1 MIGRIIEV
9 IMSSITIHE
18 IDPVL
23 DRRLS
28 AEAKERGMKKNLLV
42 KELLASALGLAA
54 QGKYTDDYRKFCGLW
69 TREEAEEF
77 ESSVADNA
85 SIDPSDLH

>member
-1 MIGRIIEV
+1 MEA

-28 AEAKERGMKKNLLV
+28 SVAKERGKSKNLLV
-42 KELLASALGLAA
+42 KELLASSLGLSS
-54 QGKYTDDYRKFCGLW
+54 QGKYEDDYREFCGLW
-69 TREEAEEF
+69 SREEAEEF
-77 ESSVADNA
+77 ESCVADNA
-85 SIDPSDLH
+85 VVDPSDWH

>member
-1 MIGRIIEV
+1 MEG

-28 AEAKERGMKKNLLV
+28 SVAKERGKSKNLLV
-42 KELLASALGLAA
+42 KELLASALGLAV
-54 QGKYTDDYRKFCGLW
+54 QGKYTDDYREFCGLW
-69 TREEAEEF
+69 TREEAEQF
-77 ESSVADNA
+77 ESAVVDNA
-85 SIDPSDLH
+85 VVDPSDWR